1 MKLLHA
7 HQVPSYTQIAAAG
20 IAVGFSAAVT
30 VSVIV
35 RWPGADKIAFFA
47 WGTTAGLIL
56 IGYLYRAL
64 WLRRSGRARPHLS
77 TIGLREGADL
87 LLQVGEEAARS
98 AYRVNLA
105 TEFHRLA
112 GEPLDRLPL
121 RLHPAALGLLVCQ
134 VDFME
139 HHPEW
144 RAAGMAGLRGGIL
157 GLVAAGQIYELER
170 PRSREPVPS

>member
-1 MKLLHA
+1 MRLLDLHR
-7 HQVPSYTQIAAAG
+7 VPSYNM
-20 IAVGFSAAVT
+20 IAVMGVAIGFSLVVT
-30 VSVIV
+30 VSALAK
-35 RWPGADKIAFFA
+35 WPGANDLAVIA
-47 WGTTAGLIL
+47 WGITSGLIL
-56 IGYLYRAL
+56 IGYAYRAL
-64 WLRRSGRARPHLS
+64 WEQRSGRARPHLS

-112 GEPLDRLPL
+112 GEPLDKLPL

-134 VDFME
+134 IDFME

-157 GLVAAGQIYELER
+157 GLVAAGQVYELEK